1 MNQEAPDI
9 EMRDAADSTVA
20 MTFYNL
26 LAMTRGPMALEELRA
41 AAIRLQHPHISEA
54 QAKRAMDGL
63 VTRGRAAPTSGGYTL
78 LANEKL
84 FVVQRDL
91 GASLLYFGIFV
102 VMIWVATGRVA
113 YLVIGLLLFAAGAYA
128 GWALFDHVQLRVDVW
143 LHALDPAKVFEQN
156 SGVGIMNWQN

>member
-91 GASLLYFGIFV
+91 GDYNPQAMTGGWEGWFVKDPRIRDGVGVRPIEQLLGQ
-102 VMIWVATGRVA
+102 APTGRKPRP
-113 YLVIGLLLFAAGAYA
+113 YTGR
-128 GWALFDHVQLRVDVW
+128 AL
-143 LHALDPAKVFEQN
+143 AEEN
-156 SGVGIMNWQN
+156 ST